1 MKKVWLFAAV
11 AIVSVVALTSVV
23 ALSMLQSG
31 RISIESIGA
40 SPAEADRVNAVLL
53 VRDVDTARQEAKF
66 RLYLEPSG
74 RFADSR
80 GRFAQAIQ
88 VDSSNEAAGGVLVA
102 EKGSTTLID
111 EFISTFQGG
120 DEVAFPLDRYEST
133 IWLAATLENGEP
145 VPMRVRFEA
154 ADSAFRYSVSDSSTE
169 TQAATG
175 QVGFEP
181 TIDLVVERSGLTKTV
196 ATVIIIL
203 MWAIAVAVA
212 AVTWL
217 ALARQEWRQRSFEI
231 LAWHAA
237 LLFALIQLRG
247 TTPGI
252 PGFGTLFDFV
262 GFFWAELIVAISL
275 CIVVAVLVQS
285 QTRRGSPGNND

>member
-1 MKKVWLFAAV
+1 MSKVRLVAS
-11 AIVSVVALTSVV
+11 AIVLCAVALTSVV
-23 ALSMLQSG
+23 ALTMLQRG
-31 RISIESIGA
+31 RIAIESVGA
-40 SPAEADRVNAVLL
+40 TDSTPDRIDALLL

-66 RLYLEPSG
+66 RLYLEPIG
-74 RFADSR
+74 RFADSQ
-80 GRFAQAIQ
+80 GRFAQTIQ
-88 VDSSNEAAGGVLVA
+88 IDSSNESSGGVLVA
-102 EKGSTTLID
+102 EKGTTSLIT
-111 EFISTFQGG
+111 EFISTFQQG
-120 DEVAFPLDRYEST
+120 DEVAFPFDRYQST
-133 IWLAATLENGEP
+133 IWLTATSDEGDR

-154 ADSAFRYSVSDSSTE
+154 ADSAFRYGVTDSSAE
-169 TQAATG
+169 TAATKSEAS
-175 QVGFEP
+175 FEP

-203 MWAIAVAVA
+203 MWAIAIAVA

-217 ALARQEWRQRSFEI
+217 AVARQEWRQRSFEI

-262 GFFWAELIVAISL
+262 GFFWAELVVAISL
-275 CIVVAVLVQS
+275 CVVVAVLVQS
-285 QTRRGSPGNND
+285 QLRPADSE